1 MTAVLLLPG
10 CLVTVAAAAAATAAA
25 AAAARKARG
34 IAHVVLNIYY
44 HAYVEAA
51 SKHIETQ
58 RSRQARWFR

>member
-1 MTAVLLLPG
+1 MSSCRHITA
-10 CLVTVAAAAAATAAA
+10 AAAAAATAAA